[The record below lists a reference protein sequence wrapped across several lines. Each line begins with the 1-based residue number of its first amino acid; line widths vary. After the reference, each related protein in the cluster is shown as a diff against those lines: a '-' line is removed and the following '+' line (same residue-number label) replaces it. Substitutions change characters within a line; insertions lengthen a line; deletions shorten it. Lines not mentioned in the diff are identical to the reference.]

1 MILKSLMVSSIQEN
15 YWIIKIN
22 YNKKVYKNIIKINN
36 WSNKIILTNLFNQY
50 KMVSI
55 YKLTIYKINKFKIIM
70 YNNLIYKLWIKY
82 NIKKNKKILHICINK
97 IYPVHKN
104 LFRTLKFKVI
114 SSNLKINFKKT
125 QLKLKYL
132 TTIFS

>member
-1 MILKSLMVSSIQEN
+1 MVSSIQEN

-82 NIKKNKKILHICINK
+82 NIKKNKKILHNCINK

-104 LFRTLKFKVI
+104 LFRTQKFKVI
-114 SSNLKINFKKT
+114 SSN
-125 QLKLKYL
+125 
-132 TTIFS
+132 